1 MVPLGEVALS
11 TRIEGAGTER
21 NPRRC
26 VPLLGVRVPL
36 RRTTYQIFHMRL
48 PWDKWSF
55 CLTTARMAG
64 DQERYCVQRQ
74 AFYDVSICTTPTCID
89 SERAR
94 FVNGLLNS
102 ESRAAASAEA
112 AQALEVTQVVSE
124 NDGFLSAVAL
134 DACR

>member
-94 FVNGLLNS
+94 FVNGLLILLCHRLLRNAIFPK
-102 ESRAAASAEA
+102 EINRLVTG
-112 AQALEVTQVVSE
+112 AQKY
-124 NDGFLSAVAL
+124 
-134 DACR
+134 